1 MKKFFIFITLS
12 LFLFAIVATG
22 GAYYLLTTHKT
33 MPQNYR
39 LTINQGDNWQTIAK
53 QLKQDNLIQNEKAF
67 VLFSR
72 YHGGMLKTGT
82 YPISGSLSTMD
93 MVRYLSTATPEK
105 IAVRLPEGFTVQQ
118 MRERIYLSGSLNNNV
133 QSLSDKEILQLLDP
147 NTEYISLEGLLF
159 PDTYLF
165 NGTPKETDVYRIAYK
180 TMQKHLN
187 NAWQNRDENLPYKSP
202 YELLIMASIIEK
214 ETGHK
219 DDRALVSAVFAN
231 RLKHNMRLQTDPT
244 VIYGMGEKYQ
254 GKIHKADLQTDT
266 PYNTYTRH
274 GLPPTPI
281 AAPSLASLHAAA
293 HPADVPYLY
302 FVAKSDGSG
311 ESQFSNTLNEHNN
324 AVREHI
330 LKKK

>member
-1 MKKFFIFITLS
+1 MKKFFIFIVLS
-12 LFLFAIVATG
+12 LFLFAIIVAG
-22 GAYYLLTTHKT
+22 GAYYLLTKPQII
-33 MPQNYR
+33 PQNYR
-39 LTINQGDNWQTIAK
+39 LTINQGDNWKTIASK
-53 QLKQDNLIQNEKAF
+53 LKQDNIIQNEQAF

-72 YHGGMLKTGT
+72 YHGGTLKTGA
-82 YPISGSLSTMD
+82 YPISGNLSTIEL
-93 MVRYLSTATPEK
+93 VQYLSTATPEK
-105 IAVRLPEGFTVQQ
+105 ISVRLNEGFTIKQ
-118 MRERIYLSGSLNNNV
+118 MREKIYLSGSLNNNV
-133 QSLSDKEILQLLDP
+133 QSLSDTEILQLLDP
-147 NTEYISLEGLLF
+147 NTQYTSLEGLLF

-187 NAWQNRDENLPYKSP
+187 NAWQNRNENLPYQSP

-219 DDRALVSAVFAN
+219 DDRALVSAVFVN

-254 GKIHKADLQTDT
+254 GKIHKADLQNDT

-281 AAPSLASLHAAA
+281 AAPSLASLDAAA

-311 ESQFSNTLNEHNN
+311 KSQFSNTLNEHNN

-330 LKKK
+330 LKKQ

>member
-1 MKKFFIFITLS
+1 MKKFFIFIVLTVFLCIIAS
-12 LFLFAIVATG
+12 LFAVSYFLFTP
-22 GAYYLLTTHKT
+22 KT

-39 LTINQGDNWQTIAK
+39 IEIQQGDNWRTVATK
-53 QLKQDNLIQNEKAF
+53 LKKDQIIDYETPF

-72 YHGGMLKTGT
+72 FHRGKLNKGT
-82 YPISGSLSTMD
+82 FGLSGSLSTAQI
-93 MVRYLSTATPEK
+93 VQYLDNATPEK
-105 IAVRLPEGFTVQQ
+105 ISFRIPEGFTFNQIQ
-118 MRERIYLSGSLNNNV
+118 LRLNHSGSLKNKIEDLN
-133 QSLSDKEILQLLDP
+133 QQQILNILDSQ
-147 NTEYISLEGLLF
+147 NSSSNLEGWLF
-159 PDTYLF
+159 PDTYIF
-165 NGTPKETDVYRIAYK
+165 NGTPSELDIYKIAYQ

-187 NAWQNRDENLPYKSP
+187 NAWQNRDENLPYQSP

-219 DDRALVSAVFAN
+219 DDRALVAAVFVN
-231 RLKHNMRLQTDPT
+231 RLKKNMRLQTDPT

-281 AAPSLASLHAAA
+281 AAPSLASIEAAA
-293 HPADVPYLY
+293 HPAAVDYLY
-302 FVAKSDGSG
+302 FVAKADGTG
-311 ESQFSNTLNEHNN
+311 RSQFSHSLNEHNA

-330 LKKK
+330 LKK

>member
-1 MKKFFIFITLS
+1 MKKFFTIIL
-12 LFLFAIVATG
+12 LLLIVIAVVAAG
-22 GAYYLLTTHKT
+22 GAYWTITQKNT
-33 MPQNYR
+33 VPQNYR

-53 QLKQDNLIQNEKAF
+53 QLKQDNIINNEKAF

-72 YHGGMLKTGT
+72 YHNGKLKTGGF
-82 YPISGSLSTMD
+82 PISGDLSIMD
-93 MVRYLSTATPEK
+93 IVRHLSTAAPEK
-105 IAVRLPEGFTVQQ
+105 ISVRINEGFTIQQ
-118 MRERIYLSGSLNNNV
+118 IRDKIYLSGSLKNNV
-133 QSLSDKEILQLLDP
+133 QALQDKEILQLLDP
-147 NTEYISLEGLLF
+147 NSEYKSLEGLLF

-165 NGTPKETDVYRIAYK
+165 NGTPKETDVYQIAYK

-231 RLKHNMRLQTDPT
+231 RLKKNMRLQTDPT
-244 VIYGMGEKYQ
+244 VIYGMGDKYQ

-266 PYNTYTRH
+266 PYNTYTRA

-281 AAPSLASLHAAA
+281 AAPSLASIDAAA
-293 HPADVPYLY
+293 HPAQVDYLY

-311 ESQFSNTLNEHNN
+311 KSQFSRTLNEHNQ

-330 LKKK
+330 LKK